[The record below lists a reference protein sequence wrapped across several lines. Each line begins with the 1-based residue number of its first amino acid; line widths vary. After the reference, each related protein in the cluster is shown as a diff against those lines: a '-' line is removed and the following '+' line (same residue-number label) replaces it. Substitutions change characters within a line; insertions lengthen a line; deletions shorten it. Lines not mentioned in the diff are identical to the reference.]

1 MICYVIPVADAQNSY
16 DFIKSDESILLGI
29 FLILVLLLVLYIIR
43 TNRKQNEELI
53 RTAELDGLTGAY
65 NKRATEA
72 YINKILTQMPDE
84 KGTFVILDVDKFK
97 EVNDQ
102 YGHAVG
108 DTVLHELSK
117 TFFRHFRED
126 DIIGRISTVVPKI
139 SENVH
144 GGSGSGSGINIV
156 DIQGM
161 ADMMTGK
168 E

>member
-1 MICYVIPVADAQNSY
+1 MAILNIDT
-16 DFIKSDESILLGI
+16 SILRSSVSVAQQANEAI
-29 FLILVLLLVLYIIR
+29 SEAASLLNAITVHEDWICTERDRIKEMTLA
-43 TNRKQNEELI
+43 NKQKAQQIQERSSSFYSAI
-53 RTAELDGLTGAY
+53 QTASERFDS
-65 NKRATEA
+65 TEQDSCRR
-72 YINKILTQMPDE
+72 IN
-84 KGTFVILDVDKFK
+84 GV
-97 EVNDQ
+97 
-102 YGHAVG
+102 
-108 DTVLHELSK
+108 
-117 TFFRHFRED
+117 D

>member
-1 MICYVIPVADAQNSY
+1 MAILNIDT
-16 DFIKSDESILLGI
+16 SILRSSVSVAQQENEAI
-29 FLILVLLLVLYIIR
+29 SEAASLLNAITVHEDWICTERDRIKEMTLA
-43 TNRKQNEELI
+43 NKQKAQQIQERSSSFYSAI
-53 RTAELDGLTGAY
+53 QTASERFDS
-65 NKRATEA
+65 TEQDSCRR
-72 YINKILTQMPDE
+72 IN
-84 KGTFVILDVDKFK
+84 GV
-97 EVNDQ
+97 
-102 YGHAVG
+102 
-108 DTVLHELSK
+108 
-117 TFFRHFRED
+117 D